1 MMTNLSDSHVVKK
14 FFKSRDGN
22 FAILTAL
29 SLPVVIAFVGVA
41 IDMSRLLNTRTQ
53 LQSAADSAALVAS
66 KAMADQGMT
75 EAQAKV
81 LALNFVNSQLALDND
96 LGGTLDKDNIDIV
109 PTKVT
114 NADGSGTFDVQVKL
128 NLDVKMTAMTGLLGI
143 ESRPVSVNSAA
154 RTSTEST
161 KSPLSMYLVLDR
173 SGSMAWESSQ
183 YGSYEVQYE
192 CGYWGKWYW
201 NGSYWT
207 QDYYPKT
214 CTKTVNGYL
223 PKINTLK
230 IAVSNLMA
238 QLATA
243 DPESKYVRTGA
254 VSYNSSRDTPQK
266 LNWGTAD
273 TLAYVNAL
281 VADGGTDSSDAVK
294 TARNKLNADSEDQAH
309 EKKNGGKPTKYMVF
323 MTDGENNYS
332 SADND
337 TKKWCDKAKDD
348 GTIIYTVAFMA
359 PAAGKS
365 LLSYCAS
372 DAAHYFDASNASDLI
387 AAFNSIGAQATSKV
401 SRLTQ

>member
-1 MMTNLSDSHVVKK
+1 MMTNLSASHAVKQ
-14 FFKSRDGN
+14 FFRSRDGN

-29 SLPVVIAFVGVA
+29 SLPVVIAFVGVT

-96 LGGTLDKDNIDIV
+96 LGGTLDKNDIDIV

-114 NADGSGTFDVQVKL
+114 NADGSGTYDVQVKL

-143 ESRPVSVNSAA
+143 DSRPVSVNSAA

-173 SGSMAWESSQ
+173 SGSMAWDSSQ
-183 YGSYEVQYE
+183 YGSYVVNYD
-192 CGYWGKWYW
+192 CGYWGNWYW
-201 NGSYWT
+201 NGWRWT
-207 QDYYPKT
+207 QDYYSKT
-214 CTKTVNGYL
+214 CSKTVNGYL

-238 QLATA
+238 QLAAA
-243 DPESKYVRTGA
+243 DPDTKYVRTGA
-254 VSYNSSRDTPQK
+254 VSYNGSMDTP
-266 LNWGTAD
+266 LDLDWGTTA

-281 VADGGTDSSDAVK
+281 IAEGSTSSSDAVK
-294 TARNKLNADSEDQAH
+294 TARNKLVANSEDAAH
-309 EKKNGGKPTKYMVF
+309 KKKNGGVPTKYMVF
-323 MTDGENNYS
+323 MTDGENSYS
-332 SADND
+332 SDDAT
-337 TKKWCDKAKDD
+337 TKKWCDKAKKD

-359 PAAGKS
+359 PAAGKA

-372 DAAHYFDASNASDLI
+372 DADHYFDASDAGDLI

>member
-1 MMTNLSDSHVVKK
+1 MTNLSASHAVKQ
-14 FFKSRDGN
+14 FFRSRDGN

-114 NADGSGTFDVQVKL
+114 NADGSGTYDVQVKL

-143 ESRPVSVNSAA
+143 DSRPVSVNSAA

-173 SGSMAWESSQ
+173 SGSMAWDTDQ
-183 YGSYEVQYE
+183 YGTYEVSYD
-192 CGYWGKWYW
+192 C
-201 NGSYWT
+201 SYWT
-207 QDYYPKT
+207 SEGRGRNKVWEYHPKT
-214 CTKTVNGYL
+214 CTYSAIGYI
-223 PKINTLK
+223 PKIYALK
-230 IAVSNLMA
+230 QAVSNLMA
-238 QLATA
+238 QLAAA
-243 DPESKYVRTGA
+243 DPEQKYVRTAA
-254 VSYNSSRDTPQK
+254 VSYNSDMDTP
-266 LNWGTAD
+266 LDLDWGTAK
-273 TLAYVNAL
+273 TLAYVDTL
-281 VADGGTDSSDAVK
+281 IADGGTDSSQAVT
-294 TARNKLNADSEDQAH
+294 TARNALHANSEDQAH
-309 EKKNGGKPTKYMVF
+309 KKKNGGVPVKYMVF
-323 MTDGENNYS
+323 MTDGENNDPKS
-332 SADND
+332 D
-337 TKKWCDKAKDD
+337 TKTKKECDDAKRE

-359 PAAGKS
+359 PAAGKA
-365 LLSYCAS
+365 LLSYCAT

>member
-1 MMTNLSDSHVVKK
+1 MMTNLSASHAVKQ
-14 FFKSRDGN
+14 FFRSRDGN

-96 LGGTLDKDNIDIV
+96 LGGTLDKNDIDIV

-114 NADGSGTFDVQVKL
+114 NADGSGTYDVQVKL

-143 ESRPVSVNSAA
+143 DSRPVSVNSGA

-183 YGSYEVQYE
+183 YGSYEVQYD
-192 CGYWGKWYW
+192 CGYTTWE
-201 NGSYWT
+201 GSGWRKRQVYH
-207 QDYYPKT
+207 PRT
-214 CTKTVNGYL
+214 CTYTATGYM
-223 PKINTLK
+223 PKINALK
-230 IAVSNLMA
+230 LAVSNLMT

-243 DPESKYVRTGA
+243 DPDEKYVRTGA
-254 VSYNSSRDTPQK
+254 VSYNSSMDTP
-266 LNWGTAD
+266 LDLGWGTTK

-281 VADGGTDSSDAVK
+281 IADGGTDSSQAVA
-294 TARNKLNADSEDQAH
+294 TAGEALDENSEDAAH
-309 EKKNGGKPTKYMVF
+309 KKKNGGKPQRYMVF
-323 MTDGENNYS
+323 MTDGENSDSRSDYP
-332 SADND
+332 
-337 TKKWCDKAKDD
+337 TKTACDDAKKD
-348 GTIIYTVAFMA
+348 GVIIYTVAFMA
-359 PAAGKS
+359 PAAGKA

-372 DAAHYFDASNASDLI
+372 DADHYFDASDAGDLI